1 AALAGT
7 QRQAGAQ
14 QQGGGGAAGHGD
26 TPEGRGDASTG
37 APGRTTAPA
46 RAHAAAT
53 ARAYDRTGM
62 AAAIDRGQCQARACG
77 PAWRRTSSVPCAAA
91 RPLFPTSIPRG
102 DDMDKVSN
110 LPMALWKA
118 NLDLQARLGR
128 LMQEGG
134 QAAAGRGEGKAA
146 AEAAVQAQERFVAG
160 LGEALQEWQRQLA
173 RAWTEAGIDAGIA
186 SATAGSWEALL
197 SSMDQAIAAMQSA
210 GSRGGARKR
219 GG

>member
-1 AALAGT
+1 
-7 QRQAGAQ
+7 
-14 QQGGGGAAGHGD
+14 
-26 TPEGRGDASTG
+26 
-37 APGRTTAPA
+37 
-46 RAHAAAT
+46 
-53 ARAYDRTGM
+53 
-62 AAAIDRGQCQARACG
+62 
-77 PAWRRTSSVPCAAA
+77 
-91 RPLFPTSIPRG
+91 
-102 DDMDKVSN
+102 MDKVSN

-134 QAAAGRGEGKAA
+134 QQWLELGTRAASDGAAQFQADARKLLQAGDWQALASLPFETFWRQTEAGLGEGKAA